1 MTAHAEP
8 ASASVL
14 SCKGLA
20 RAFGALRAVDGVD
33 LALPTG
39 ARHALIGPNGAGK
52 STLFQ
57 LLAGGLRPTTGRVWL
72 AGRDVTRL
80 PDARRARLGLG
91 QMFQHSSLFLSMTV
105 AENVALAAQRTM
117 GRAWSPIPRRSR
129 ALDQRV
135 DQLLDEVGLPGR
147 RGVGVGTLSHGE
159 ARQLELAVALAAA
172 PRVLLLDEPAA
183 GLSPAESERFAGVI
197 QQLPAAI
204 TVLFVEH
211 DLDLV
216 FRLATRVTVLHL
228 GKVLLSGTPDEVRG
242 STEVQEAY
250 LGTGRRADLF
260 LPALPP
266 EPEPEPEAEPG
277 SEGTSAD
284 ASITREGAEGT

>member
-1 MTAHAEP
+1 VTA
-8 ASASVL
+8 VL
-14 SCKGLA
+14 ACSGLV
-20 RAFGALRAVDGVD
+20 RTFGALRAVDGVE
-33 LALPTG
+33 LQVPAG

-57 LLAGGLRPTTGRVWL
+57 LLAGGLRPTAGRVWL
-72 AGRDVTRL
+72 DGRDVTRL
-80 PDARRARLGLG
+80 ADARRARAGLG

-105 AENVALAAQRTM
+105 AENVELAAQRTL
-117 GRAWSPIPRRSR
+117 GRAWSPVPRRR
-129 ALDQRV
+129 PALDQRV
-135 DQLLDEVGLPGR
+135 DQLLADVGLGDR
-147 RGVGVGTLSHGE
+147 RGAHVGALSHGE
-159 ARQLELAVALAAA
+159 GRQLELAVALAAA

-183 GLSPAESERFAGVI
+183 GLSPSESERFAQLI

-228 GKVLLSGTPDEVRG
+228 GKVLVSGSPDEVRG

-260 LPALPP
+260 TPA
-266 EPEPEPEAEPG
+266 A
-277 SEGTSAD
+277 SA
-284 ASITREGAEGT
+284 